1 MCFSL
6 FLEHRDK
13 IIAESPGMT
22 PRQVMQ
28 KIEDLWM
35 NMPHSQKLRYNLD
48 SPRRGSQQSQ
58 EWKNR
63 ICMKNNVF
71 FKKKFYTSCS
81 IRIEKY
87 YPEFRDFSSKFKSNK
102 LMLKILAWL
111 SKSKLK
117 VIFIYR
123 EKNVLALLFLM
134 ARKKYWIF

>member
-48 SPRRGSQQSQ
+48 SPRRSSQKSQ
-58 EWKNR
+58 K
-63 ICMKNNVF
+63 
-71 FKKKFYTSCS
+71 
-81 IRIEKY
+81 
-87 YPEFRDFSSKFKSNK
+87 
-102 LMLKILAWL
+102 
-111 SKSKLK
+111 
-117 VIFIYR
+117 
-123 EKNVLALLFLM
+123 
-134 ARKKYWIF
+134 